1 MGQGSSQ
8 LLTHTWIMDM
18 AQKPWYITEKG
29 RKRGGGGG
37 TKTKG
42 RKEVE
47 ERQRQ
52 KERKNPKPL
61 IILLGHNRGCFLY
74 LCMCNSFPLTLSTNI
89 FSLDSDQLFLPLFT
103 NLLFGLFGP
112 ESIPVLGSSQNW
124 SLHYIQDFHVVFVCF
139 DFNVCFDYMSVR
151 QWSHEIC
158 VGDTISHFTPII

>member
-29 RKRGGGGG
+29 RKRGGG
-37 TKTKG
+37 TKTKSK
-42 RKEVE
+42 KEVE
-47 ERQRQ
+47 ERQQQ

-89 FSLDSDQLFLPLFT
+89 FSLDSDQLFLPLST
-103 NLLFGLFGP
+103 NLLFGLFGL
-112 ESIPVLGSSQNW
+112 ESIPIFGSSQNW
-124 SLHYIQDFHVVFVCF
+124 FLHFQNDKKKIKNQ
-139 DFNVCFDYMSVR
+139 NS
-151 QWSHEIC
+151 QNLQ
-158 VGDTISHFTPII
+158 IIETT